1 MDNVVLLD
9 FSIALNLLKEGKKLS
24 RRGWNGKD
32 MFILKAGGYSVAKDK
47 LREGSPIDAQ
57 FLEAQGVEELEI
69 LPHIDMW
76 TADNKYVSGWHASQ
90 TDLFA
95 EDWFEVA

>member
-1 MDNVVLLD
+1 MESRENLD
-9 FSIALNLLKEGKKLS
+9 FGLALRFLKDGLRVARK
-24 RRGWNGKD
+24 GWNGKD

-47 LREGSPIDAQ
+47 LREDGSISAE
-57 FLEAQGVEELEI
+57 FLESRGVEEMVI

-76 TADNKYVSGWHASQ
+76 TADNKYVSGWVASQ

-95 EDWFEVA
+95 EDWFVVE